1 MPGRRPLSSGL
12 PDDRGWRDYA
22 GPVPGPC
29 DPMKRPSR
37 SALIV
42 SDSAPLR
49 RYAAAALEAGGFVC
63 AECASGLQ
71 AMDRFHQTR
80 FSLYVIDLD
89 MPPSDGLSMFAI
101 TLTGGDGER
110 APSIIGCTR
119 SGRPPA
125 DGPWSDEDKF
135 SILLPAPF
143 RPQQLLEAAEAA
155 LETADQ

>member
-1 MPGRRPLSSGL
+1 MPSRRPLSSGL

-22 GPVPGPC
+22 GSVPGPG

-49 RYAAAALEAGGFVC
+49 RYAAAALEAGGFIC
-63 AECASGLQ
+63 AESTSGFQ
-71 AMDRFHQTR
+71 AMDRFHATR

-101 TLTGGDGER
+101 TLTGTNDER
-110 APSIIGCTR
+110 PPVIIGCTH
-119 SGRPPA
+119 SGSLQA
-125 DGPWSDEDKF
+125 DGPWSNRRAFAAVLVK
-135 SILLPAPF
+135 PF
-143 RPQQLLEAAEAA
+143 RPMELLGAATTS
-155 LETADQ
+155 LETAAF

>member
-63 AECASGLQ
+63 AESASGLQ
-71 AMDRFHQTR
+71 AMERFRETR

-89 MPPSDGLSMFAI
+89 MAASDGLSMFKI
-101 TLTGGDGER
+101 TLTGREDNV
-110 APSIIGCTR
+110 PPVIIGCTR
-119 SGRPPA
+119 TGRLPI
-125 DGPWSDEDKF
+125 DGPWADELLF
-135 SILLPAPF
+135 SVLLPTPF
-143 RPQQLLEAAEAA
+143 RPQQLLEAANAA
-155 LETADQ
+155 VETADR